1 MDRMAVT
8 ASTRRRAAP
17 IVVLLVL
24 AALPTACGRTPAA
37 PGVASV
43 GSRSTSTSQPVVA
56 APVTSVPSAAQTAA
70 STEFAAC
77 LRKEGLTRFPDP
89 PYSAGELN
97 NLGYTK
103 QVVQEYENGAC
114 HKYALAGGWI
124 PTAAENQQHME
135 QMLAMAKCMRA
146 HGIVGFP
153 DPSSQGGVMM
163 PVSVAEE
170 PGYSAAAK
178 VCQAPPAPAQITPA
192 P

>member
-1 MDRMAVT
+1 MAV
-8 ASTRRRAAP
+8 AAPTRNRAAP
-17 IVVLLVL
+17 IVALLFL
-24 AALPTACGRTPAA
+24 AALATACGHKPAA

-43 GSRSTSTSQPVVA
+43 GSQSTSTSQVVA
-56 APVTSVPSAAQTAA
+56 ASATSVPSAAQTAA

-89 PYSAGELN
+89 PYAAGELN

-103 QVVQEYENGAC
+103 QVVQKYENGAC

-124 PTAAENQQHME
+124 PTAAENQEHME

-146 HGIVGFP
+146 HGVAGFP

-178 VCQAPPAPAQITPA
+178 VCGAPPAPVQIPPA

>member
-1 MDRMAVT
+1 MDRMAVA
-8 ASTRRRAAP
+8 ASTRKRAAA
-17 IVVLLVL
+17 IVALLFL
-24 AALPTACGRTPAA
+24 AALAAACGQGRAA
-37 PGVASV
+37 PGVASD
-43 GSRSTSTSQPVVA
+43 GSRSTSTSQVVA
-56 APVTSVPSAAQTAA
+56 ASATSVPSAAQTAA

-77 LRKEGLTRFPDP
+77 LRKEGLTHFPDP

-103 QVVQEYENGAC
+103 QVVQKYENGAC
-114 HKYALAGGWI
+114 HKYALAGGWV
-124 PTAAENQQHME
+124 PTPAENQQHME

-146 HGIVGFP
+146 HGVAGFP

-178 VCQAPPAPAQITPA
+178 VCGAPPAPVQVAPA

>member
-8 ASTRRRAAP
+8 ASTRKRAAP
-17 IVVLLVL
+17 VVALLFL
-24 AALPTACGRTPAA
+24 AALVTACGHGPAA
-37 PGVASV
+37 PGVARV

-77 LRKEGLTRFPDP
+77 LRKEGLKHFPDP

-97 NLGYTK
+97 NQGYTK
-103 QVVQEYENGAC
+103 QVVQKYENGAC

-146 HGIVGFP
+146 HGVVGFP

-170 PGYSAAAK
+170 PGYSAAAE
-178 VCQAPPAPAQITPA
+178 VCGAPPAPAQIPPA

>member
-1 MDRMAVT
+1 MAVI
-8 ASTRRRAAP
+8 ASTRERAAP
-17 IVVLLVL
+17 IVALLFLAVL
-24 AALPTACGRTPAA
+24 ATACGHGPAA
-37 PGVASV
+37 PGVARV

-56 APVTSVPSAAQTAA
+56 APVTSVPNAAQTAA

-77 LRKEGLTRFPDP
+77 LRKEGLAHFPDP

-103 QVVQEYENGAC
+103 QVVQKYENGAC

-146 HGIVGFP
+146 HGVAGFP

-163 PVSVAEE
+163 GVPVAEE
-170 PGYSAAAK
+170 PSYSAAAK
-178 VCQAPPAPAQITPA
+178 VCGAPPAPVQLA
-192 P
+192 PKP

>member
-8 ASTRRRAAP
+8 ASTRKRAAG
-17 IVVLLVL
+17 IVGVLFL
-24 AALPTACGRTPAA
+24 ATLATACGHGPAA
-37 PGVASV
+37 PGVARV
-43 GSRSTSTSQPVVA
+43 GSRSRSTSQALVA
-56 APVTSVPSAAQTAA
+56 APATSVPSAAQTAA

-77 LRKEGLTRFPDP
+77 LRKEGLTHFPDP

-103 QVVQEYENGAC
+103 QVVQKYENGAC
-114 HKYALAGGWI
+114 HKYALAGGWV
-124 PTAAENQQHME
+124 PTPAENQQHME

-146 HGIVGFP
+146 HGVGGFP
-153 DPSSQGGVMM
+153 DPSSQGGFMM
-163 PVSVAEE
+163 PVPVAEE

-178 VCQAPPAPAQITPA
+178 VCGAPPAPAQVPPA